1 MRSTRLERRRTA
13 PGIRRAWFAAAMVTV
28 AVGLAACGGGSGGDG
43 AGSTTPGPRPSSPA
57 KVTIETP
64 TNGESFKAGV
74 TIPVEVQLTGARI
87 VRRTTT
93 HITPTTGHLH
103 LYLDNSLVS
112 MNYKT
117 TNELKGVKPGMHVMK
132 IEFVASDH
140 NPFDPRV
147 ITAVTFEVTK

>member
-1 MRSTRLERRRTA
+1 M
-13 PGIRRAWFAAAMVTV
+13 RRARFAAAIVAV
-28 AVGLAACGGGSGGDG
+28 AVGLAACGGGSAGDG
-43 AGSTTPGPRPSSPA
+43 SGSTAPGPRPSSPA

-74 TIPVEVQLTGARI
+74 TIPVKVKLTRARI

-93 HITPTTGHLH
+93 HIRPTTGHLH

-112 MNYKT
+112 MNYQT

-132 IEFVASDH
+132 VEFVAADH

-147 ITAVTFEVTK
+147 VTAVTFEVTK